1 MGSARIVLVTHP
13 PRGARA
19 FARGLV
25 ERRLAACVNLVAL
38 RSVYRW
44 QGKVEDAGEVLCVVK
59 TTAPRVRALEK
70 HVREEHPY
78 DCPEFV
84 VLTPA
89 QVASSYL
96 RWLVDETR
104 ATRSR

>member
-1 MGSARIVLVTHP
+1 MTHP

-19 FARGLV
+19 FAGTLV
-25 ERRLAACVNLVAL
+25 ERRLAACVNLVEL

-44 QGKVEDAGEVLCVVK
+44 REKIEDAREVLCVVK
-59 TTAPRVRALEK
+59 TTAVRVRALER

-84 VLTPA
+84 VLTPV
-89 QVASSYL
+89 QVASGYL

-104 ATRSR
+104 PARSR